1 MSTDPELGSDVQPGC
16 LAPRD
21 RYDLFGHEAAEASL
35 AAALTG
41 GRMHHAWLITG
52 PRGVGKA
59 SFAWRAAR
67 RILGAAPAPDH
78 GPLGASPTDPVC
90 QLLEAGACPDLLLLR
105 RPWDE
110 KRKRW
115 RGEIT
120 VEEARKAPHFF
131 EKSAS
136 ANDGWR
142 VCLVDSVDE
151 MNNNGANALLKT
163 LEEPPQRGVLLLVAH
178 SPGRLPATIRS
189 RCRTLVLRPPEIEAT
204 AQWLI
209 AQGAANDEKTASAA
223 SRLAGGAPG
232 RALAL
237 CASGGVELA
246 SQIKQIVA
254 RGSKASDGEVRALAD
269 RVARKG
275 SEGLRSIFYTA
286 LSNEIHDAARKQ
298 AESQIDPTP
307 WLNAWREVNTL
318 AGEADGLY
326 LDPKQTAL
334 AALGYV
340 RDAARQQNA

>member
-1 MSTDPELGSDVQPGC
+1 MSADPELGSDVQPGC
-16 LAPRD
+16 LAPRH
-21 RYDLFGHEAAEASL
+21 RYDLFGHETAETDL
-35 AAALTG
+35 ATALST

-67 RILGAAPAPDH
+67 RILGAAPATQF
-78 GPLGASPTDPVC
+78 GPLGASPDDPVC
-90 QLLEAGACPDLLLLR
+90 QLLEASACPDLLLLR
-105 RPWDE
+105 RPWDD
-110 KRKRW
+110 KGKRW
-115 RGEIT
+115 RAEIT
-120 VEEARKAPHFF
+120 VGEARKAPHFF

-136 ANDGWR
+136 ANGGWR

-151 MNNNGANALLKT
+151 MNRNAANALLKT
-163 LEEPPQRGVLLLVAH
+163 LEEPPQKGVMLLVAH

-204 AQWLI
+204 AAWLVD
-209 AQGAANDEKTASAA
+209 QAAASDMPTAMAA

-246 SQIKQIVA
+246 SRVEAIVA
-254 RGSKASDGEVRALAD
+254 RGAAASDGDVRALAE

-275 SEGLRSIFYTA
+275 SEGLRSVFYTA
-286 LSNEIHDAARKQ
+286 LSNAIHAAARAQ
-298 AESQIDPTP
+298 AENHVDPTP
-307 WLNAWREVNTL
+307 WLKAWREVNTL

-334 AALGYV
+334 AALRYV
-340 RDAARQQNA
+340 RDAAREQTV

>member
-16 LAPRD
+16 LAPRQ
-21 RYDLFGHEAAEASL
+21 RYDLFGHEAAETDL
-35 AAALTG
+35 ATALTS

-67 RILGAAPAPDH
+67 RILGAAANPQY
-78 GPLGASPTDPVC
+78 GPLGASPADPVC
-90 QLLEAGACPDLLLLR
+90 QLLEASACPDLLLLR
-105 RPWDE
+105 RPWDD

-120 VEEARKAPHFF
+120 VDEARKAPHFF

-136 ANDGWR
+136 ANGGWR

-163 LEEPPQRGVLLLVAH
+163 LEEPPQRGVMLLVAH

-189 RCRTLVLRPPEIEAT
+189 RCRTLVLRPPQIEAT
-204 AQWLI
+204 ANWLI
-209 AQGAANDEKTASAA
+209 GQGAAKDMAAALSASH
-223 SRLAGGAPG
+223 LAGGAPG

-246 SQIKQIVA
+246 SQVRAVVA
-254 RGSKASDGEVRALAD
+254 RGASASDSEVRALAE

-275 SEGLRSIFYTA
+275 SEGLRSVFYTA
-286 LSNEIHDAARKQ
+286 LSNAIHDTARSQ
-298 AESQIDPTP
+298 AENQQDPTP
-307 WLNAWREVNTL
+307 WLNAWREVSTL

-340 RDAARQQNA
+340 RDAARQPVI

>member
-16 LAPRD
+16 LPPRQN
-21 RYDLFGHEAAEASL
+21 YHLFGHEDPETSL
-35 AAALTG
+35 ATALTS

-67 RILGAAPAPDH
+67 RILGAAAAPDF
-78 GPLGASPTDPVC
+78 GPLGARPDDPIC
-90 QLLEAGACPDLLLLR
+90 QLLEASACPDLLLLR
-105 RPWDE
+105 RPWDD

-120 VEEARKAPHFF
+120 VDEARKAPHFF

-136 ANDGWR
+136 ANGGWR

-163 LEEPPQRGVLLLVAH
+163 LEEPPQKGVMLLVAH

-189 RCRTLVLRPPEIEAT
+189 RCRTLVLRPPALEAT

-209 AQGAANDEKTASAA
+209 AQGAANNEAEAMAA

-246 SQIKQIVA
+246 RRVEAIVA
-254 RGSKASDGEVRALAD
+254 RGAAASDSDTRALAE
-269 RVARKG
+269 RVAGKG
-275 SEGLRSIFYTA
+275 SEGLRSVFYTA
-286 LSNEIHDAARKQ
+286 LSDAIHATARNQ
-298 AESQIDPTP
+298 AENRIDPEP
-307 WLNAWREVNTL
+307 WLKAWREVNTL

-326 LDPKQTAL
+326 LDPKQSAL
-334 AALGYV
+334 AALAYV
-340 RDAARQQNA
+340 RDAARQQAV

>member
-1 MSTDPELGSDVQPGC
+1 MSTDPDLGSDAQPGC
-16 LAPRD
+16 LAPRL
-21 RYDLFGHEAAEASL
+21 RYDLFGHEAAEAEF
-35 AAALTG
+35 ADALGG
-41 GRMHHAWLITG
+41 GRLHHAWLITG

-59 SFAWRAAR
+59 SLAWRAAR
-67 RILGAAPAPDH
+67 RILGAAPAGEF
-78 GPLGASPTDPVC
+78 GPLGASPTDPIC
-90 QLLEAGACPDLLLLR
+90 QLLEASACPDLLLLR

-120 VEEARKAPHFF
+120 VDEARKAPHFF

-136 ANDGWR
+136 ANGGWR

-151 MNNNGANALLKT
+151 MNRNAANALLKT
-163 LEEPPQRGVLLLVAH
+163 LEEPPQKAVMLLIAH

-204 AQWLI
+204 ASWLVE
-209 AQGAANDEKTASAA
+209 QGAASDVPGAMAA

-246 SQIKQIVA
+246 SRVEAIVA
-254 RGSKASDGEVRALAD
+254 RGAAASDADVRALAE

-275 SEGLRSIFYTA
+275 SEGLRSVFYTA
-286 LSNEIHDAARKQ
+286 LSAAVHAAARNQ

-307 WLNAWREVNTL
+307 WLKAWREINTL

-340 RDAARQQNA
+340 RDAARAQTV